1 MTFIAW
7 DDSLGLHIDMI
18 DEEHKALINIMNNLY
33 EQNKAGESKETIK
46 ATLSELSAFATLH
59 FSDEEDYMASIKF
72 PDLEVHRAIH
82 QRLLQKINDFSR
94 EYCYDSEK
102 IPDDFFTFL
111 KIWINSHIK
120 GVDIKYANA
129 S

>member
-7 DDSLGLHIDMI
+7 EDSLDLHIGTI

-33 EQNKAGESKETIK
+33 EQNKAGESKDVIK
-46 ATLSELSAFATLH
+46 ATLSELSAYATLT
-59 FSDEEDYMASIKF
+59 FSDEEDYMVSIQF
-72 PDLEVHRAIH
+72 PDLEAHKAIH
-82 QRLLQKINDFSR
+82 QRLLEKVNSFSR
-94 EYCYDSEK
+94 EYNENDAK
-102 IPDDFFTFL
+102 IPQDFFTFL
-111 KIWINSHIK
+111 KIWITSHIK